1 MYPSSIIYVAFCT
14 TYKSDI
20 MELKESN
27 VYETTMQDDDHYE
40 PVDVEENKNTD
51 GEQSNMK

>member
-1 MYPSSIIYVAFCT
+1 MYLSIRTI
-14 TYKSDI
+14 YKSDI

-27 VYETTMQDDDHYE
+27 VYETTMQDDNHYE

-51 GEQSNMK
+51 GE